1 MTETPGGR
9 SSVPVLA
16 ACAAV
21 AGAFVYVNA
30 LDNPFVYDDF
40 GQILENPSIRNL
52 SDPYSILVRDMMRP
66 AVNFS
71 YALDT
76 AIWGLRPFGYH
87 VTNMLLHV
95 TNILLVFWAALLV
108 SADRGRQDGQ
118 RLASTS
124 SATVIAFA
132 TAMLFA
138 VHPMM
143 SQAVGYVSGRSE
155 VLYVAFFLLAF
166 FAGRQ
171 WMLDSGRRWWLS
183 CVGLWLLSMLTK
195 ESAVMLPVVLISYD
209 WLILESDRAGLKR
222 RFVGLYL
229 PMLAIIGLAGASR
242 LAVLLL
248 VEYPSQTAPD
258 WRFAFVAVDAFWRYL
273 SMFALPKGQSIFHAV
288 TLPDSLFALR
298 PLAGVLGLAAYLAL
312 VWWLRRVHS
321 LLSFG
326 LLWFLLLL
334 IPSSLFFTLGFG
346 EPMAEHRAYGAA
358 VGLFLAWGCSFE
370 ILWNR
375 VVERGFVR
383 VLATGAAVLFL
394 AQLGFKTVVRNAVWD
409 DPVGLSSEAVRYAP
423 EHWMPRMLLAEAYRQ
438 AGSCVEAVPEYRAAI
453 SLRPEEQFPYTKL
466 AGCRIEAGRFEEA
479 EEALLGLRAVNPL
492 SEDASMG
499 LGVFAVL
506 RRSPDESRHYFLE
519 TLERDPGHQQARQLL
534 AFVDGTLSEPER
546 VQVCREME
554 VITQGTFVFDECVA
568 RGDTTRDRAERSE
581 R

>member
-1 MTETPGGR
+1 MRERGNDIPTLAR
-9 SSVPVLA
+9 HFVDRFCRDVNKKVLTLSQS
-16 ACAAV
+16 
-21 AGAFVYVNA
+21 A
-30 LDNPFVYDDF
+30 LDELSAYPWPGNVREL
-40 GQILENPSIRNL
+40 QNCIERSVILCEGDAILPHHL
-52 SDPYSILVRDMMRP
+52 SLTFKAP
-66 AVNFS
+66 AE
-71 YALDT
+71 A
-76 AIWGLRPFGYH
+76 
-87 VTNMLLHV
+87 
-95 TNILLVFWAALLV
+95 
-108 SADRGRQDGQ
+108 SADDPWEAIDLAGTMADAVRRVTAEVERRKVQRALKDAAGNKQHAADSLQISAKALADCLRQS
-118 RLASTS
+118 R
-124 SATVIAFA
+124 
-132 TAMLFA
+132 
-138 VHPMM
+138 
-143 SQAVGYVSGRSE
+143 QAG
-155 VLYVAFFLLAF
+155 
-166 FAGRQ
+166 
-171 WMLDSGRRWWLS
+171 
-183 CVGLWLLSMLTK
+183 T
-195 ESAVMLPVVLISYD
+195 
-209 WLILESDRAGLKR
+209 KR
-222 RFVGLYL
+222 R
-229 PMLAIIGLAGASR
+229 
-242 LAVLLL
+242 
-248 VEYPSQTAPD
+248 
-258 WRFAFVAVDAFWRYL
+258 
-273 SMFALPKGQSIFHAV
+273 
-288 TLPDSLFALR
+288 
-298 PLAGVLGLAAYLAL
+298 LGLAAYLAL

-466 AGCRIEAGRFEEA
+466 AGCLIEAGRFEEA